1 MIFCCSVA
9 EKLKFSVSENAKKV
23 EEEKIKLP
31 PTLSWSP
38 PDIRE
43 NTELV
48 KEPTLYLDM
57 NYGSDGDV
65 DLVDIHDL
73 V

>member
-1 MIFCCSVA
+1 MD
-9 EKLKFSVSENAKKV
+9 KLKFSVSESAKKV
-23 EEEKIKLP
+23 EEEEIKLP
-31 PTLSWSP
+31 PTLSWNP

-65 DLVDIHDL
+65 DLVDIHHL